1 MWYNIFCC
9 IKGKEGNGESSSAKN
24 YHFLQDAATFNSDRD
39 IIKIVSKLNVMEF
52 KVNMMEEIAAQV
64 QTMTMENEQAKR
76 DAGGATKVVHGEVP
90 RVKGMSQNE
99 VMNQA
104 NSNIKQVQ
112 NVGRNVGKI
121 GMYLLVA
128 QIQLYFLITFYSNK

>member
-104 NSNIKQVQ
+104 NNNIKQVQ
-112 NVGRNVGKI
+112 NVGRNVSKI
-121 GMYLLVA
+121 GMYLFVA
-128 QIQLYFLITFYSNK
+128 